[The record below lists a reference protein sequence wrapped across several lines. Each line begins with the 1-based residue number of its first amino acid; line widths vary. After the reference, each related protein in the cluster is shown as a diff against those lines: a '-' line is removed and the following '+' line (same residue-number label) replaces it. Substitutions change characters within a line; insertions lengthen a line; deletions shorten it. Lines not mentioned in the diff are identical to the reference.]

1 MNTVS
6 TIRRPVALQRQR
18 GAAAVEFGLLC
29 LIFLTIVLG
38 ILELGRM
45 LYLYN
50 TMQEV
55 SRRGAREAVI
65 RWVDQGTAIKTEA
78 LFGGSSV
85 PAGAEIT
92 ASNIYIRYLNAAG
105 NEVATLPSSPGDNM
119 SACSDITRTDQCIYS
134 VSVSLEN
141 VTYVP
146 MVKLFTF
153 LNIALPMAKVT
164 MHAESL
170 GFND

>member
-1 MNTVS
+1 MCAAPL
-6 TIRRPVALQRQR
+6 RRPVPLARQR

-29 LIFLTIVLG
+29 LVFLSIVLG

-78 LFGGSSV
+78 LFGGTSV

-92 ASNIYIRYLNAAG
+92 ASNIVIRYLNAAG
-105 NEVATLPSSPGDNM
+105 NEVSTLPASPADNM

-134 VSVSLEN
+134 VSVALEN

-153 LNIALPMAKVT
+153 LNIALPVAKVT